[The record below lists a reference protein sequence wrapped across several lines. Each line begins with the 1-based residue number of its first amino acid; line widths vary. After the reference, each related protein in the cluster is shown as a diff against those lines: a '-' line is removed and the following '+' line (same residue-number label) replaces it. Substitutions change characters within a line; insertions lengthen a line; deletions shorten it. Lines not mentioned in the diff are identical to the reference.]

1 MKRILIASALLVA
14 LAAPLG
20 AQSLEDAYRFGGL
33 DYTGTARSMALG
45 GAMGAVGCDLG
56 SIGINPAGSAVAGYS
71 QFTITPSLSQALS
84 RSSYALTPSEAFGS
98 EQKGNRSA
106 FALPNIGISARYDSF
121 LGSALKSF
129 TLAFVVNSTYDYNS
143 YSYGSGVND
152 RTSKFAEMASAAN
165 GIPKDYIGTNAFYND
180 SQYYNYW
187 DVAMAY
193 EVGLINSYGDSDYVG
208 CSEVLTDLGTH
219 YVPGELIQK
228 STRTTAGAK
237 NDILMNMAF
246 NFNDKLYLGINI
258 GIPVINYSS
267 AESFSEVS
275 VNPEL
280 FPIVFNLENGGTEAT
295 NFSNATYQY
304 NYRANGTGLY
314 AKFGAIWL
322 PFAGLRLGFAY
333 QTPTAFNIQ
342 ESWVHSG
349 SVGYTNG
356 SRYSGSGR
364 TGSYNYSYTAP
375 QVFDFSAA
383 YTFGRAGLVS
393 VDYTLS
399 DYHHISFAENAP
411 NGEAYF
417 DFTNTAMRAFS
428 GVSHN
433 LRVGAEV
440 NLSPDFALRA
450 GYSFRT
456 SPEKY
461 YIEADGTMIGFGD
474 YNDDYYYGRKEL
486 PKHDSHYWSDFTD
499 SFSAGIGYNP
509 AGSFFADLAVRFT
522 RYPDSYYQP
531 YYGYAGMDT
540 PQIHIKNRLLNAAL
554 TIGWRF

>member
-1 MKRILIASALLVA
+1 M
-14 LAAPLG
+14 
-20 AQSLEDAYRFGGL
+20 
-33 DYTGTARSMALG
+33 
-45 GAMGAVGCDLG
+45 
-56 SIGINPAGSAVAGYS
+56 
-71 QFTITPSLSQALS
+71 
-84 RSSYALTPSEAFGS
+84 
-98 EQKGNRSA
+98 
-106 FALPNIGISARYDSF
+106 
-121 LGSALKSF
+121 
-129 TLAFVVNSTYDYNS
+129 
-143 YSYGSGVND
+143 
-152 RTSKFAEMASAAN
+152 
-165 GIPKDYIGTNAFYND
+165 
-180 SQYYNYW
+180 
-187 DVAMAY
+187 
-193 EVGLINSYGDSDYVG
+193 
-208 CSEVLTDLGTH
+208 
-219 YVPGELIQK
+219 
-228 STRTTAGAK
+228 
-237 NDILMNMAF
+237 
-246 NFNDKLYLGINI
+246 
-258 GIPVINYSS
+258 
-267 AESFSEVS
+267 
-275 VNPEL
+275 
-280 FPIVFNLENGGTEAT
+280 
-295 NFSNATYQY
+295 
-304 NYRANGTGLY
+304 
-314 AKFGAIWL
+314 
-322 PFAGLRLGFAY
+322 
-333 QTPTAFNIQ
+333 
-342 ESWVHSG
+342 
-349 SVGYTNG
+349 GYTNG

-440 NLSPDFALRA
+440 NLTPDFALRA
-450 GYSFRT
+450 GYAIRT

-461 YIEADGTMIGFGD
+461 YLDSDGTQIGFGD

-486 PKHDSHYWSDFTD
+486 PKHNSHYWGDFTD

>member
-304 NYRANGTGLY
+304 NYWANGTGLY

-474 YNDDYYYGRKEL
+474 YNDDYYYG
-486 PKHDSHYWSDFTD
+486 
-499 SFSAGIGYNP
+499 
-509 AGSFFADLAVRFT
+509 
-522 RYPDSYYQP
+522 
-531 YYGYAGMDT
+531 
-540 PQIHIKNRLLNAAL
+540 
-554 TIGWRF
+554 

>member
-71 QFTITPSLSQALS
+71 PLTITPSLSQALS

-143 YSYGSGVND
+143 YSYGSGIND

-219 YVPGELIQK
+219 
-228 STRTTAGAK
+228 
-237 NDILMNMAF
+237 
-246 NFNDKLYLGINI
+246 
-258 GIPVINYSS
+258 
-267 AESFSEVS
+267 
-275 VNPEL
+275 
-280 FPIVFNLENGGTEAT
+280 
-295 NFSNATYQY
+295 
-304 NYRANGTGLY
+304 
-314 AKFGAIWL
+314 
-322 PFAGLRLGFAY
+322 
-333 QTPTAFNIQ
+333 
-342 ESWVHSG
+342 
-349 SVGYTNG
+349 
-356 SRYSGSGR
+356 
-364 TGSYNYSYTAP
+364 
-375 QVFDFSAA
+375 
-383 YTFGRAGLVS
+383 
-393 VDYTLS
+393 
-399 DYHHISFAENAP
+399 
-411 NGEAYF
+411 
-417 DFTNTAMRAFS
+417 
-428 GVSHN
+428 
-433 LRVGAEV
+433 
-440 NLSPDFALRA
+440 
-450 GYSFRT
+450 
-456 SPEKY
+456 
-461 YIEADGTMIGFGD
+461 
-474 YNDDYYYGRKEL
+474 
-486 PKHDSHYWSDFTD
+486 
-499 SFSAGIGYNP
+499 
-509 AGSFFADLAVRFT
+509 
-522 RYPDSYYQP
+522 
-531 YYGYAGMDT
+531 
-540 PQIHIKNRLLNAAL
+540 
-554 TIGWRF
+554 

>member
-33 DYTGTARSMALG
+33 DYTGSARSMALG

-71 QFTITPSLSQALS
+71 QFTVTPSLSQALS

-98 EQKGNRSA
+98 AQKGNRSS

-121 LGSALKSF
+121 LGTALKSF

-193 EVGLINSYGDSDYVG
+193 EVGLINSFGDADYVG

-246 NFNDKLYLGINI
+246 NFNDKLYLGLNI

-280 FPIVFNLENGGTEAT
+280 FPIVFNLENGGTEVT

-304 NYRANGTGLY
+304 NYWANGTGLY

-333 QTPTAFNIQ
+333 QTPTAFDIQ

-383 YTFGRAGLVS
+383 YTFGRVGLVS

-440 NLSPDFALRA
+440 NLTPDFALRA

-461 YIEADGTMIGFGD
+461 YIEADGAIIGFGD

-486 PKHDSHYWSDFTD
+486 PKHNSHYWGDFTD

-509 AGSFFADLAVRFT
+509 AGSFFADFAVRFT

-531 YYGYAGMDT
+531 YSGYAGMDT
-540 PQIHIKNRLLNAAL
+540 PQIHINNRLLNAAL

>member
-304 NYRANGTGLY
+304 NYWANGTGLY

-440 NLSPDFALRA
+440 NLTPDFALRA
-450 GYSFRT
+450 GYAIRT

-461 YIEADGTMIGFGD
+461 YLDSDGTQIGFGD

-486 PKHDSHYWSDFTD
+486 PKHNSHY
-499 SFSAGIGYNP
+499 
-509 AGSFFADLAVRFT
+509 
-522 RYPDSYYQP
+522 
-531 YYGYAGMDT
+531 
-540 PQIHIKNRLLNAAL
+540 
-554 TIGWRF
+554 